1 MMRCILL
8 ILSSAIA
15 QVSFWQALIIIGT
28 IGTNPP
34 LAIIIVAA
42 LAFGISIW
50 LFIRAWRECREA

>member
-8 ILSSAIA
+8 IISSAIA
-15 QVSFWQALIIIGT
+15 QISFWQALIIIAT
-28 IGTNPP
+28 IGTGVGI
-34 LAIIIVAA
+34 LIIIAAA